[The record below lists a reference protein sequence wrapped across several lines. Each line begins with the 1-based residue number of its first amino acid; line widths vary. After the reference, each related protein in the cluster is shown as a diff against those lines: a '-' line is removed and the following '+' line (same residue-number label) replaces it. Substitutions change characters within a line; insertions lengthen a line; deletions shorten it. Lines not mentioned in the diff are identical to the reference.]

1 MTRELRRVDES
12 DRTALAAFLDR
23 HADTTLF
30 LRGNLAEAGL
40 GESTHPF
47 GGVWIGAFE
56 GDALAAIATHF
67 NGGNIVVAGDAA
79 VRDAAQLAARTSGR
93 PVRGVVGPWQAA
105 RSAVDALALDA
116 PPALES
122 RERLYRLDLDRLVV
136 PEPLASGALRCRGAR
151 EEELDALADWRMAY
165 EAENLAIQ
173 GRPGQRAAAL
183 ESVARAYDTDRL
195 FVLDDAADA
204 PVASSAFNAS
214 ADGIVQVGGVFT
226 PPGLRRRGYG
236 RSVVAGSLLLA
247 RARGAHR
254 SVLFTGT
261 ENVAAQRAYEALGY
275 EEVGDYGI
283 VLF

>member
-1 MTRELRRVDES
+1 MTCKVRRIDES
-12 DRTALAAFLDR
+12 DRPALAAFVDR

-56 GDALAAIATHF
+56 GDELAAVATHF
-67 NGGNIVVAGDAA
+67 NGGNVVVAGDAG
-79 VRDAAQLAARTSGR
+79 VRDAARLAARASGR
-93 PVRGVVGPWQAA
+93 PVRGVVGPWDAA

-116 PPALES
+116 APTLES
-122 RERLYRLDLDRLVV
+122 RERLYGLDLGRLVI
-136 PEPLASGALRCRGAR
+136 PEPVASGEVRGRASR
-151 EEELDALADWRMAY
+151 EEELHALSDWRVAF
-165 EAENLAIQ
+165 EAESLSMPS
-173 GRPGQRAAAL
+173 RPGQRAAAL
-183 ESVARAYDTDRL
+183 ENVTRAHDADRL
-195 FVLDDAADA
+195 FVLDDAVGT

-226 PPGLRRRGYG
+226 PPALRSRGYG

-254 SVLFTGT
+254 SVLFTRMD
-261 ENVAAQRAYEALGY
+261 NVAAQRAYEVLGY
-275 EEVGDYGI
+275 EAIGEFGL